1 MILSTGKNLGLDCL
15 TTWCSWPTAFS
26 DFSFSRFLNFFSFS
40 TLCDSP
46 SVSQILSVFHWECGI
61 WVCVFIKKIDMKTP
75 KRSVK
80 NTKKKK
86 KKRLSNGVLCS
97 FFKIKLYTCQFLKG
111 SFFLTCQQLVKS
123 FCFYIWYLIRLDY
136 WTVELPTF
144 LFYFRFSGLLLK
156 TIK

>member
-1 MILSTGKNLGLDCL
+1 MQLANSFLRFLFLQISQFFLFLHSLRLSLCFSDSLSFSLGMRHLGLCFYKED
-15 TTWCSWPTAFS
+15 WYE
-26 DFSFSRFLNFFSFS
+26 
-40 TLCDSP
+40 DSQT
-46 SVSQILSVFHWECGI
+46 VGQ
-61 WVCVFIKKIDMKTP
+61 KY
-75 KRSVK
+75 K

-86 KKRLSNGVLCS
+86 GLSNSVPYG
-97 FFKIKLYTCQFLKG
+97 FFKIKVYTCQFLKG